1 MAAHLWQAASYKS
14 ISSKLKTARIILS
27 TGVLDRD
34 DIFMYIHTGRL
45 MPAIAK
51 TVGSTGDH
59 QDRIF
64 PSNRKWWVGCWCDK
78 AALAKWYTYAV
89 GIYSCCWLMQ
99 VESSSCSTTKQ
110 RPPKMLALPDVPPHM
125 PHLDLT
131 AKPKLTW
138 ALILIKRKWALIN
151 KPAFC

>member
-14 ISSKLKTARIILS
+14 FSSKLKTTRIILS

-64 PSNRKWWVGCWCDK
+64 QAIGSGGLGDDVIKQLWPSDIPMLLGYI
-78 AALAKWYTYAV
+78 AAA
-89 GIYSCCWLMQ
+89 G
-99 VESSSCSTTKQ
+99 
-110 RPPKMLALPDVPPHM
+110 
-125 PHLDLT
+125 
-131 AKPKLTW
+131 
-138 ALILIKRKWALIN
+138 
-151 KPAFC
+151 